1 MEMKTI
7 TIGKALVMLFLAFT
21 AALTI
26 FPLFW
31 VIIMGTQ
38 STQQIYQGISFMPG
52 GHLIENFTAIQ
63 DVNFLRSFGNSL
75 FVAFPTVIGSVLIS
89 SMAGY
94 ALAKFRFRGSG
105 AIMGMILA
113 IMLVPNE
120 TAIVAYVI
128 EMRSFGFGNTLYP
141 LIFINLAHAFGVFW
155 MRQYIAGGVPY
166 EIIES
171 CRVDGCSEPRIFFE
185 FVLPIIKPAL
195 FTLSVIVFMTSWNN
209 YLYPLVLINHQE
221 QYTVPLAIASV
232 GTRDTP
238 MLGAKSLGVV
248 LGILPLLIAFML
260 FSKSITKG
268 LTEGAVKG

>member
-1 MEMKTI
+1 MKRI
-7 TIGKALVMLFLAFT
+7 HLGKILIALFLIFT
-21 AALTI
+21 AIITV
-26 FPLFW
+26 FPLLW
-31 VIIMGTQ
+31 VVIMGTQ
-38 STQQIYQGISFMPG
+38 STGQIYQGISFLPG
-52 GHLIENFTAIQ
+52 GHFRENYAAIQ
-63 DVNFLRSFGNSL
+63 DVNFFRAFGNSL
-75 FVAFPTVIGSVLIS
+75 AVAIPTVVVSVLTS

-94 ALAKFRFRGSG
+94 ALAKFRFRGSNV
-105 AIMGMILA
+105 ILSVILA

-120 TAIVAYVI
+120 TSIIAYVI
-128 EMRSFGFGNTLYP
+128 EMRGFGFGNTLYP

-155 MRQYIAGGVPY
+155 MRQYIVGGMPY

-171 CRVDGCSEPRIFFE
+171 CRVDGCNEPRIFFQ

-195 FTLSVIVFMTSWNN
+195 FTLSVIVFMSSWNN
-209 YLYPLVLINHQE
+209 YLYPLVLINNQE

-248 LGILPLLIAFML
+248 LGILPLLLVFML